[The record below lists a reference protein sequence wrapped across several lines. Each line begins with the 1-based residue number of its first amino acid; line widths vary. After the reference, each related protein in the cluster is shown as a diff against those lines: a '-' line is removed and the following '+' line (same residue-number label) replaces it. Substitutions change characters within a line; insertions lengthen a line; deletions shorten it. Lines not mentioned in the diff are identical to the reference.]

1 MIMLSFLRIS
11 HTSILS
17 NTKILYRLRT
27 ASKYDFCSET
37 WENIPGGDAQIQ
49 RVL

>member
-1 MIMLSFLRIS
+1 MDMTLSLFYLIPKYYIDFGLLVTMIFLSQ
-11 HTSILS
+11 
-17 NTKILYRLRT
+17 
-27 ASKYDFCSET
+27 T

>member
-1 MIMLSFLRIS
+1 MIMFSFLRI
-11 HTSILS
+11 TSILY